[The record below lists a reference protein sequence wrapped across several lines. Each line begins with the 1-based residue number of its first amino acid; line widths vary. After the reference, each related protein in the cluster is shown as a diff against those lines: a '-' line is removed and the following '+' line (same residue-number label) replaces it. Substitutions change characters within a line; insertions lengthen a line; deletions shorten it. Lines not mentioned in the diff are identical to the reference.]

1 MDVRFDRRGLLEG
14 ARESW
19 PIALGVFTY
28 GLVFGL
34 LARQAGLGA
43 AGALSMS
50 AFVFAGA
57 SQFVALGLWGPDLP
71 FTGIVVTTLVVN
83 LRHVLMGA
91 ALGPWFSRLTPLQ
104 AYGSLFFMNDESWA
118 LTLSRAGRGGEINGA
133 YLLGS
138 GLTVYAAWLSA
149 TLAGRLAVAGLD
161 DPARWGLD
169 FAFTA
174 VFLSLLLGLRRG
186 RSDLLPWLVAAA
198 VSYFTSRTLP
208 GKWHILAGALAG
220 SLAAALIWKPAE
232 DARPADGRPG
242 GTGRPE
248 TAAEHGGEGDRG

>member
-1 MDVRFDRRGLLEG
+1 MSRVRFDAAGLVRG

-19 PIALGVFTY
+19 PVALGVFTY
-28 GLVFGL
+28 GLVFGVL
-34 LARQAGLGA
+34 SRQAGLGA
-43 AGALSMS
+43 SGALSMS

-57 SQFVALGLWGPDLP
+57 SQFVALDLWGPDLP
-71 FTGIVVTTLVVN
+71 YAGLILTTLAVN

-118 LTLSRAGRGGEINGA
+118 LTLARCGREDGSADGS

-138 GLTVYAAWLSA
+138 GLVVYAAWLSSTA
-149 TLAGRLAVAGLD
+149 LGHLAVTGLG
-161 DPARWGLD
+161 DPARYGLD

-174 VFLSLLLGLRRG
+174 VFLSLLTGLGKGRR
-186 RSDLLPWLVAAA
+186 DILPWGLAAA
-198 VSYFTSRTLP
+198 VAVLTARFAP

-220 SLAAALIWKPAE
+220 SLAAAWLPV
-232 DARPADGRPG
+232 PG
-242 GTGRPE
+242 GR
-248 TAAEHGGEGDRG
+248 RG